1 MKITDIKIFLV
12 DCYRTNWVF
21 VRMDTDEG
29 IQGVGEGTLEYKEY
43 AMEGAVRHLR
53 QYLIGKIT

>member
-29 IQGVGEGTLEYKEY
+29 IQGVGRGLWSIKN
-43 AMEGAVRHLR
+43 MLWKGLSG
-53 QYLIGKIT
+53 ICGSI